1 MGMSKYFF
9 SKMANKLELIGRQ
22 QRGKLS
28 ISQKEE
34 SLIK

>member
-9 SKMANKLELIGRQ
+9 SKMANKLRIIGRQ
-22 QRGKLS
+22 QRGKFS
-28 ISQKEE
+28 VSQREE